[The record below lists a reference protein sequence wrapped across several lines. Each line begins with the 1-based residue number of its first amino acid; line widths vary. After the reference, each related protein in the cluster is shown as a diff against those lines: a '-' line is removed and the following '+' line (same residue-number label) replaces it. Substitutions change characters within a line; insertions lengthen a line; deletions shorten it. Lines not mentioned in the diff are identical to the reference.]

1 MGDVEFS
8 EYAQNEG
15 VASIKN
21 VRTSNLDWTLFGYQ
35 DKKIITF
42 QSEGSGGLEEL
53 KTHLKEDQI
62 QYGLLKVTDTIDN
75 LPVTRFVFIVW
86 IGKAVKIFVKSLSVT
101 HRGKMKDF
109 IGQAHVTIDAIIL
122 DDLQQDIIQQKVS
135 DASGSSVRV
144 LNENN
149 ERETKSTDIK
159 QQGKIETGQLQF
171 LDQENIK
178 RAIQVV
184 RNTTNA
190 WVLIAYQGQT
200 NNIELVA
207 EGTQGVNELVEHLKP
222 DMLGFALTR
231 VEIQFDSQMVVRYA
245 TIDWVGASISTV
257 RKAKTVT
264 FKGTIFDF
272 LGQAH
277 VSIAASE
284 PNDLSDEI
292 VLQKV
297 TQIAGTKSNIVE
309 TQNEP
314 VVQKINTQPKPSN
327 PPTKSVVGRGGSSL
341 INNPK
346 GGTNIVNTTN
356 LGLAFDSDDCKE
368 ELKKVR
374 SDESDYDFVLFG
386 YVNNNPSSAKL
397 RLVGSGNS
405 GIEGLANSIE
415 DDKNSTYYGLL
426 RVNDVI
432 VQTMKTVKFIFVTY
446 MGEGIKT
453 IQRAKLTTHKGS
465 AQEMI
470 GQVHCDLFAAK
481 REELTPEFVNE
492 RINSGTFNT
501 NNKIN

>member
-8 EYAQNEG
+8 EHAKNDG
-15 VASIKN
+15 VTSIKN
-21 VRTSNLDWTLFGYQ
+21 VRTGNLDWTLFGYQ
-35 DKKIITF
+35 DKKVITF
-42 QSEGSGGLEEL
+42 QADGSGGLEEL
-53 KTHLKEDQI
+53 KSHLKEDQI
-62 QYGLLKVTDTIDN
+62 QYALLKVMDTIDN

-86 IGKAVKIFVKSLSVT
+86 VGKDVKIFVKSLCTT

-109 IGQAHVTIDAIIL
+109 IGQAHVTLDAISL

-149 ERETKSTDIK
+149 ERETKSTNIK

-171 LDQENIK
+171 LDEQNIK
-178 RAIQVV
+178 RAISNV

-207 EGTQGVNELVEHLKP
+207 EGTGGVNELVQHLKE
-222 DMLGFALTR
+222 DMLGFALVR
-231 VEIQFDSQMVVRYA
+231 VEILFDNQMVVRFA
-245 TIDWVGASISTV
+245 TIDWVGTSISTV

-264 FKGTIFDF
+264 FKGTILDF

-284 PNDLSDEI
+284 QNELSDEI

-314 VVQKINTQPKPSN
+314 PKQHNPPQQTQKTSN

-341 INNPK
+341 INNPVK
-346 GGTNIVNTTN
+346 GTNIVNTSN
-356 LGLAFDSDDCKE
+356 LGLTFDAEDCRE
-368 ELKKVR
+368 ALKKVR

-386 YVNNNPSSAKL
+386 YVNNNPSSSKL

-405 GIEGLANSIE
+405 GIQGLADSIE
-415 DDKNSTYYGLL
+415 DEVNSTYYGLL
-426 RVNDVI
+426 RVNDVE
-432 VQTMKTVKFIFVTY
+432 VQSMKTVKFVFIIY

-481 REELTPEFVNE
+481 KSELTTEMVME
-492 RINSGTFNT
+492 KINSTTFNT
-501 NNKIN
+501 NKN